1 MNTVLKTES
10 RIEVQSGQLTVE
22 GDGAE
27 VVRLFPL
34 RSGRM
39 NYDPFVLFDH
49 FFLEAGTGFP
59 THPHRGFEAIT
70 YLFEGG
76 MQHKDNLGNDS
87 TVTAGGAQRFTAG
100 AGMEHSEMPDGTS
113 SGIQLW
119 INLPK
124 ALKMIPPDYQAVAAG
139 EIPEHAFDGGKRRV
153 IVGEGSPLTLHTQVR
168 YEDITLHSAGLY
180 QASVSTD
187 EQGLIYVLEGEIK
200 FKGHTVKQQQV
211 AYFGRLD
218 ALTLSSEAGA
228 RFVMCVGHP
237 HHEPIRQYGPYVD

>member
-1 MNTVLKTES
+1 MMA
-10 RIEVQSGQLTVE
+10 E

-76 MQHKDNLGNDS
+76 MQHKDNLGNNS
-87 TVTAGGAQRFTAG
+87 TMTAGGAQRFTAG
-100 AGMEHSEMPDGTS
+100 AGIEHSEMPDGKS

-124 ALKMIPPDYQAVAAG
+124 ALKTIQPDYQAVAAG
-139 EIPEHAFDGGKRRV
+139 QIPEQAFDGGVRRI
-153 IVGEGSPLTLHTQVR
+153 IVGEGSPLTLRTPIR
-168 YEDITLHSAGLY
+168 YEDITLQPAGFY
-180 QASVSTD
+180 QTSFSME
-187 EQGLIYVLEGEIK
+187 EQALIYVVEGEVEIE
-200 FKGHTVKQQQV
+200 GHSVKQQQA
-211 AYFGRLD
+211 AYLAGLD
-218 ALTLSSEAGA
+218 EVILSSETGA
-228 RFVMCVGHP
+228 RLILCLGLP

>member
-1 MNTVLKTES
+1 MNSVLTTEP
-10 RIEVQSGQLTVE
+10 RIEVQPAQLTTE

-49 FFLEAGTGFP
+49 FFLKSGTGFP

-76 MQHKDNLGNDS
+76 MRHKDNLGNDS

-100 AGMEHSEMPDGTS
+100 AGIEHSEMPDGKS

-119 INLPK
+119 INLPR
-124 ALKMIPPDYQAVAAG
+124 ALKMIPPDYQAVAA
-139 EIPEHAFDGGKRRV
+139 EQIPEHSFEGGKRRI
-153 IVGEGSPLTLHTQVR
+153 IVGEDSPLTLHTPIR
-168 YEDITLHSAGLY
+168 YEDITLRPAGLY
-180 QASVSTD
+180 QVMFSTD
-187 EQGLIYVLEGEIK
+187 ELGLIYVVEGEVQ
-200 FKGHTVKQQQV
+200 FEGHAVKQQQA
-211 AYFGRLD
+211 AYFGNLD

-228 RFVMCVGHP
+228 RLMLCVGLP

>member
-1 MNTVLKTES
+1 MNSVLTAES
-10 RIEVQSGQLTVE
+10 RVEVQSAQLMAE

-49 FFLEAGTGFP
+49 FFLKTGTGFP

-70 YLFEGG
+70 YLFKGG

-100 AGMEHSEMPDGTS
+100 AGIEHSEMPDGKST
-113 SGIQLW
+113 GIQLW

-124 ALKMIPPDYQAVAAG
+124 ALKMIPPDYQAVAA
-139 EIPEHAFDGGKRRV
+139 EQIAEHPFEGGKRWI
-153 IVGEGSPLTLHTQVR
+153 IVGEGSPLALHTRIR
-168 YEDITLHSAGLY
+168 YEDIMLHSAGLY
-180 QASVSTD
+180 QASFSTE
-187 EQGLIYVLEGEIK
+187 EQGLIYVVEGEVQVE
-200 FKGHTVKQQQV
+200 GHTIKQQQA
-211 AYFGRLD
+211 AYFGKLD
-218 ALTLSSEAGA
+218 ALTLTSDAGA
-228 RFVMCVGHP
+228 RLMLCVGLP
-237 HHEPIRQYGPYVD
+237 HHEPIRRYGPYVD

>member
-1 MNTVLKTES
+1 MNTVLTTES

-34 RSGRM
+34 RSGHM

-100 AGMEHSEMPDGTS
+100 AGIEHSEMPDGKS
-113 SGIQLW
+113 NGIQLW

-139 EIPEHAFDGGKRRV
+139 QIPEQTFDGGVRRI
-153 IVGEGSPLTLHTQVR
+153 IVGEGSTLTLHTPIR
-168 YEDITLHSAGLY
+168 FEDITLQPAGLY
-180 QASVSTD
+180 QTSFSIE
-187 EQGLIYVLEGEIK
+187 EQALIYVVDGEVEIEG
-200 FKGHTVKQQQV
+200 HSVKQQQA
-211 AYFGRLD
+211 AYLAGLD
-218 ALTLSSEAGA
+218 ELNLGSVIGA
-228 RFVMCVGHP
+228 RLMLCLGLP